1 MKNKTYT
8 SLFLLIFLII
18 TSCNL
23 YKKDVSKDIPQNALE
38 RAKKNVKEGRGISIG
53 GMLSNKGTNYE
64 FGTSNPMWRASLEVL
79 DFMPLSTV
87 DYAGGVIISEWYNS
101 GYNNNESIKI
111 SLQFLSNEI
120 RPDSLKIKVFKKIC
134 KQEYSCQTIE
144 SNSKIKEEMLN
155 TILKNAAEL
164 EIKNKS
170 KK

>member
-8 SLFLLIFLII
+8 SFFLLIFII
-18 TSCNL
+18 ISSCGL
-23 YKKDVSKDIPQNALE
+23 YKKDVSKNIPQNAQE
-38 RAKKNVKEGRGISIG
+38 RARKNVQEGRGISIG

-101 GYNNNESIKI
+101 GDTNNESIKI
-111 SLQFLSNEI
+111 SIQFLSNEI
-120 RPDSLKIKVFKKIC
+120 RSDSLKIKVFKKIC
-134 KQEYSCQTIE
+134 KQENSCQTIE
-144 SNSKIKEEMLN
+144 TSSKIKEEMLSA
-155 TILKNAAEL
+155 ILKNAAEL
-164 EIKNKS
+164 ELKNK